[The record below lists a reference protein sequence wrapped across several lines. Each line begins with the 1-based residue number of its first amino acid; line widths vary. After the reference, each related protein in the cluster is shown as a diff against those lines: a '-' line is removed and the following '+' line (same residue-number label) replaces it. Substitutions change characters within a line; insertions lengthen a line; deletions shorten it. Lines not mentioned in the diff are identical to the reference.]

1 MSQAVPSVVI
11 TGASGDVGSATA
23 HAFAAA
29 GYRVVA
35 GYRSRKADADALV
48 GALPGTGHLAAH
60 VDVTDRTSLE
70 ALRDLVE
77 HHIGSLDVLVNN
89 AGFTEYVAHDDLD
102 GLSDDLFDRIFQT
115 NTRGAFA
122 ASRALLPLLKRN
134 TDGLIVHLSSIAGLT
149 GQGSNV
155 AYCASKA
162 ALDSMT
168 RSLAR
173 ALAPDVR
180 VVSVAPGL
188 IDGPYAENLDPTY
201 VEDQRRGTPLG
212 RLASSSDVAAAI
224 LSVARDLTFSTGCII
239 PVDGG
244 RPLA

>member
-1 MSQAVPSVVI
+1 MSEGPPAVVI

-23 HAFAAA
+23 HAFAKA

-35 GYRSRKADADALV
+35 GYRSQQAAAQTLV
-48 GALPGTGHLAAH
+48 EALPGSGHSAVH
-60 VDVTDRTSLE
+60 VDVTDRVSLD
-70 ALRDLVE
+70 ALRDHVE
-77 HHIGSLDVLVNN
+77 GDIGALDVLVNN
-89 AGFTEYVAHDDLD
+89 AGFTEYVPHDDLD

-122 ASRALLPLLKRN
+122 ASRALMPLLKREPG
-134 TDGLIVHLSSIAGLT
+134 GLIVHLSSIAGIT

-162 ALDSMT
+162 ALDSVT

-188 IDGPYAENLDPTY
+188 IDGPYAENLDPSY
-201 VEDQRRGTPLG
+201 VEAQRQGTPLG
-212 RLASSSDVAAAI
+212 RLASSTDVAAAI

-244 RPLA
+244 RPVA